1 MEVMCARADVD
12 VVLWRERGARGGT
25 IRRVAG
31 GVRRLWGRQVVA
43 HVAVME
49 VVMLVV
55 RWKGNLLH
63 AFTARGSSTGGATV
77 VRVTMSAS

>member
-1 MEVMCARADVD
+1 
-12 VVLWRERGARGGT
+12 
-25 IRRVAG
+25 
-31 GVRRLWGRQVVA
+31 
-43 HVAVME
+43 ME